1 MINKSSNLNTNQ
13 FRINSNTTAT
23 VVSITV
29 TIPAGH
35 TGVLIPQTFGTN
47 IDCNP
52 CSGGATGY
60 VPYFVY
66 WYYNSTQVGY
76 TVTDVAQSI
85 NSCGGCPPEVSFGL
99 PNNGDQGFIGT
110 QWTGPTTIV
119 YRIDVFNAFP
129 SSLPSTLE
137 LDFSYANLYVAQT

>member
-1 MINKSSNLNTNQ
+1 
-13 FRINSNTTAT
+13 
-23 VVSITV
+23 
-29 TIPAGH
+29 
-35 TGVLIPQTFGTN
+35 
-47 IDCNP
+47 
-52 CSGGATGY
+52 

-85 NSCGGCPPEVSFGL
+85 NSCGGCPPAVSFGL
-99 PNNGDQGFIGT
+99 PKNGDQSFIGT

-129 SSLPSTLE
+129 TSISSTIE